1 VTALGGR
8 GLFFDTVA
16 LQSAQVLNLLLGF
29 ATISLLGN
37 AISRSEFG
45 VVTLV
50 LALVN
55 YLFVATA
62 SWNGQGYVRFGREE
76 FVGTQRLARSFA
88 ARAAL
93 MALAAL
99 VCGGFLYWAR
109 GWLSRFVG
117 LDLRWSLLFPSLLLL
132 RLASDAVTT
141 TFQVTSRFR
150 DLALFQVG
158 DKGLFLAAVLA
169 AWAFSDSLSA
179 PAVLGAFA
187 AGKLATILL
196 ALARMELDWFRPV
209 SQLREGM
216 RELWQY
222 SAPLLASSA
231 LGYLPLVAGP
241 FIINHHVD
249 AEEVARYN
257 IAYQVY
263 GFYQAITTTVLGTL
277 LIPILTDLVTA
288 GRDDRAGQLV
298 GRFAGQLA
306 LLNCLAVGAVS
317 VTAMLAFP
325 LVLPLYEDVVPI
337 LVLLLAGSSW
347 QIMVTVYSAM
357 LAALKS
363 SRPVAIVNGVGGLLF
378 TAANW
383 VVIPLGGALALAGT
397 WAAWYP
403 ISAIAYLIAIRRRAG
418 MGSATGLLPPTA
430 ALAAGL
436 AMAAFAARPLIG
448 VPIAL
453 LAAAG
458 ALGVARWARW
468 FRRADLVH
476 LERLALPVR
485 VRRLVRAFY
494 RHMDPG
500 DDSSA
505 PALLV
510 R

>member
-1 VTALGGR
+1 VTAFGGR

-37 AISRSEFG
+37 AVSRSEFG
-45 VVTLV
+45 VVSLV

-76 FVGTQRLARSFA
+76 FVATRRLARSFA
-88 ARAAL
+88 ARAIM

-99 VCGGFLYWAR
+99 ACGGLLAFGR
-109 GWLSRFVG
+109 DWLSRFVG
-117 LDLRWSLLFPSLLLL
+117 LEPRWSSFFLGLLLL

-141 TFQVTSRFR
+141 TFQATGRFR
-150 DLALFQVG
+150 DLALFQVA
-158 DKGLFLAAVLA
+158 DKALFLAAVLA
-169 AWAFSDSLSA
+169 AWTFSDSLGA

-187 AGKLATILL
+187 AGKLATLL
-196 ALARMELDWFRPV
+196 PALARMKLDWFRPV
-209 SQLREGM
+209 RQLREGV

-222 SAPLLASSA
+222 SAPLLVSSA

-241 FIINHHVD
+241 YIINHHINS
-249 AEEVARYN
+249 EEVARYN

-263 GFYQAITTTVLGTL
+263 GFYQALTTTVLGTL

-288 GRDDRAGQLV
+288 GRDDRTGHLV
-298 GRFAGQLA
+298 SRFGGQLA

-317 VTAMLAFP
+317 IASMLAFP
-325 LVLPLYEDVVPI
+325 LVLPLYGDVVPV

-347 QIMVTVYSAM
+347 QVMITVYSAM

-363 SRPVAIVNGVGGLLF
+363 SRPVAAVNAVGGLLF

-383 VVIPLGGALALAGT
+383 VVIPFGGAMALAGA
-397 WAAWYP
+397 WAVWYP
-403 ISAIAYLIAIRRRAG
+403 IAAVAYLIAIRRQAD
-418 MGSATGLLPPTA
+418 MGSARGLLPPTA

-436 AMAAFAARPLIG
+436 AMAAFADRPVLG
-448 VPIAL
+448 VPMTLLAGAAAL
-453 LAAAG
+453 L
-458 ALGVARWARW
+458 VARRARW
-468 FRRADLVH
+468 FRREDLVH
-476 LERLALPVR
+476 LERLTLPPR
-485 VRRLVRAFY
+485 VRGLVEAFY
-494 RHMDPG
+494 RFMDPG
-500 DDSSA
+500 DDPA
-505 PALLV
+505 DPALLV